1 MIFGKLAE
9 STQSSYLLKSNVW
22 KQAFDWLSELSGD
35 SPCGNEERLDGKLK
49 IGIDSYSPRPLEDCS
64 FESHRE
70 FIDVQFSL
78 SGGELIHCLN
88 YDQLGE
94 DGLYDSTR
102 DVQFFKPP
110 PSGEA
115 TKLRMKPGLFAI
127 FFPEDVHCPQI
138 EDGENTIS
146 KKAVLKV
153 HTSLLMK

>member
-9 STQSSYLLKSNVW
+9 STQLSYLLKSNTW

-49 IGIDSYSPRPLEDCS
+49 IGIDSYSPRLLEGCR
-64 FESHRE
+64 FESHHE
-70 FIDVQFSL
+70 FIDLQFSL

-94 DGLYDSTR
+94 EGPYDSTR
-102 DVQFFKPP
+102 DVQFFKSP
-110 PSGEA
+110 PSGKA
-115 TKLRMKPGLFAI
+115 TILRMKPERFAV
-127 FFPEDVHCPQI
+127 FFPEDAHCPQI

-153 HTSLLMK
+153 HTSLLM

>member
-1 MIFGKLAE
+1 M
-9 STQSSYLLKSNVW
+9 
-22 KQAFDWLSELSGD
+22 SELSGD

-49 IGIDSYSPRPLEDCS
+49 IGIDSYSPRLLEGCR
-64 FESHRE
+64 FESHHE
-70 FIDVQFSL
+70 FIDLQFSL

-94 DGLYDSTR
+94 EGPYDSTR
-102 DVQFFKPP
+102 DVQFFKSP

-115 TKLRMKPGLFAI
+115 TILRMKPERFAV
-127 FFPEDVHCPQI
+127 FFPEDAHCPQI

-153 HTSLLMK
+153 HTSLLM